1 MNPATNKEA
10 AVPEPGAI
18 TQLRIMSGDGPVTRT
33 VLRAPPRDADPSEVP
48 VIDISPIYDPSIAAR
63 RRVAEQLRSACT
75 NTGFFYVANHGISA
89 GVLEAAHAASLA
101 FFRQPR
107 AVKDRA
113 SSDRSRVFNG
123 YQAPRSQRINPFESV
138 DVRESF
144 SWKYDPAYD
153 DAVADPAAIPAE
165 VARCL
170 VTEDFLWD
178 ATANL
183 PAFKAAILEY
193 WRSCLRLAR
202 ALVRSFALSLH
213 LPEDYFDAKFSYPD
227 ATFCVNYYPPLQQV
241 KSPADEDTEVSI
253 GSHTDFQLFT
263 MLWQDSTGGLQVLNK
278 QGQWIKAKPIEGTFV
293 VNIADYMQRIT
304 NDLYVS
310 TVHRV
315 QNWSGNE
322 RISMPFFFGFNL
334 NESCD
339 VLDSCVPEGEK
350 KKYQEIS
357 CRDWVERRAKGMNQI
372 TSKG

>member
-1 MNPATNKEA
+1 
-10 AVPEPGAI
+10 
-18 TQLRIMSGDGPVTRT
+18 MSGDGPVTRT
-33 VLRAPPRDADPSEVP
+33 VLRTPPRDADPTELP
-48 VIDISPIYDPSIAAR
+48 VIDVSDIYSPSLAAR
-63 RRVAEQLRSACT
+63 RQVAEQLRNACT
-75 NTGFFYVANHGISA
+75 NTGFFYIANHGIP
-89 GVLEAAHAASLA
+89 VNILNAAHAASLQ

-113 SSDRSRVFNG
+113 SSDQSQIFNG
-123 YQAPRSQRINPFESV
+123 YQGPRSQRINPFESV

-144 SWKYDPAYD
+144 SWKYDPKYD
-153 DAVADPAAIPAE
+153 ESDPDPDAIPAE

-170 VTEDFLWD
+170 ISEDFLWD
-178 ATANL
+178 ATTNL
-183 PAFKAAILEY
+183 PLFKSAILEY

-213 LPEDYFDAKFSYPD
+213 LPEDYLDGKFSHPD
-227 ATFCVNYYPPLQQV
+227 ATFCVNYYPPLEQV
-241 KSPADEDTEVSI
+241 NVPTDEETEVSI

-263 MLWQDSTGGLQVLNK
+263 MLWQDNAGGLQVLNRH
-278 QGQWIKAKPIEGTFV
+278 GQWINAKPIEGTFV

-310 TVHRV
+310 TVHRAR
-315 QNWSGNE
+315 NISGNE

-339 VLDSCVPEGEK
+339 VLDSCVPEGEE

-357 CRDWVERRAKGMNQI
+357 CRDWVERRAKGMNQVDL
-372 TSKG
+372 KEPVL